1 MRLSRTQVGW
11 LLLAASLIITGEEVN
26 DTLFLQ
32 SRWYKDLKDLLKM
45 VLEDDIYREQLLIKS
60 MPEGIL

>member
-1 MRLSRTQVGW
+1 MKFTRAQMGW
-11 LLLAASLIITGEEVN
+11 LLLAASLIITGEEAN
-26 DTLFLQ
+26 DSFFLQ

-45 VLEDDIYREQLLIKS
+45 VLEDDVYRGQLLIES